1 MSNFES
7 ALSEMPLVAIL
18 RGLHI
23 ENAIEVSDILI
34 EAGFRIIEV
43 PLNSPDA
50 LSSISLISKRHGHS
64 AIIGAGTVLTEDEVD
79 AVALAGGQIVVAP
92 NINSKVGTAA
102 ISRGLTWCPGIMSPT
117 EAFLAL
123 DLGAKI
129 LKLFPAELVPPVAVS
144 AMRAVLPTGTKTVAV
159 GGISTENMLEYFSA
173 GANGIGLGSSL
184 FKPSYKSNEIRQ
196 RAEELIRVKKDM
208 E

>member
-1 MSNFES
+1 MNNFES
-7 ALSEMPLVAIL
+7 AFSEMPLVAIL

-50 LSSISLISKRHGHS
+50 LSSISLISKRHGYS

-129 LKLFPAELVPPVAVS
+129 LKLFPAELVPPGAVS

-159 GGISTENMLEYFSA
+159 GGISKENMLEYFSA

-184 FKPSYKSNEIRQ
+184 FKPSYKLNEIRQ
-196 RAEELIRVKKDM
+196 RAEEFIRVKKDM